1 MAFLLPAIVHLEREG
16 PMPYGEISPSALIL
30 APVRELAVQI
40 AEEAN
45 KLLWNSKSPQFPKG
59 AGCVG
64 LYGGGMTIR
73 FRQIEELKQGYCQI
87 VAGTPGRVVDL
98 AISGDL
104 KLERVVYF
112 VLDEADRMLDGGFEE
127 QMDAIAACVTPGR
140 QTAFFSATWPVPVRK
155 LAKRMCKAPPIRVNV
170 GQSEEQESGDAG
182 PAARND
188 IEQEIVVFDS
198 DDWNEVA
205 RQKRE
210 TLYAH
215 VRELLKNPAY
225 KILVFVSM
233 KQMTW
238 ELAEKL
244 NEEGFECDFMYGG
257 RSQDARHEVVRKF
270 KEAEIKLLVTTD
282 VMARGLDIPNIS
294 HVVVHD
300 SYGGIDEYVHRIGR
314 TARGPYGKGHALV
327 FFEYDPK
334 YSEMAGE
341 LIKVLEESN
350 QVVPPELQRIAEE
363 VKSGVRAVKYQK
375 KW

>member
-59 AGCVG
+59 AGCVA
-64 LYGGGMTIR
+64 LYGGGMSIR
-73 FRQIEELKQGYCQI
+73 FRQIDELKQGYCQL

-170 GQSEEQESGDAG
+170 GQSEEQETGESG

-188 IEQEIVVFDS
+188 IVQEIIVFDS
-198 DDWNEVA
+198 DDYKSVE
-205 RQKRE
+205 RQKKAKLN
-210 TLYAH
+210 TH
-215 VRELLKNPAY
+215 IRELLRNPDF
-225 KILVFVSM
+225 KVLVFVNM
-233 KQMTW
+233 K
-238 ELAEKL
+238 
-244 NEEGFECDFMYGG
+244 
-257 RSQDARHEVVRKF
+257 
-270 KEAEIKLLVTTD
+270 
-282 VMARGLDIPNIS
+282 
-294 HVVVHD
+294 
-300 SYGGIDEYVHRIGR
+300 
-314 TARGPYGKGHALV
+314 
-327 FFEYDPK
+327 
-334 YSEMAGE
+334 
-341 LIKVLEESN
+341 
-350 QVVPPELQRIAEE
+350 
-363 VKSGVRAVKYQK
+363 
-375 KW
+375 